1 MVRKFFGN
9 WWPTMIVVAAI
20 LYATLNS
27 DPVGA
32 DDLPQIPHLDKL
44 IHAIMF
50 GGLFSAIM
58 FDRMRSHCSDSLA
71 IRIMIAA
78 VCVVCGAVD
87 EIAQNAADNG
97 RSGDIY
103 DFYAD
108 IAGIIV
114 AFFAAPPAIRA
125 VLRKA
130 KNSEP

>member
-1 MVRKFFGN
+1 MV
-9 WWPTMIVVAAI
+9 VVAAI

-87 EIAQNAADNG
+87 EIAQNAAAE
-97 RSGDIY
+97 IY
-103 DFYAD
+103 T
-108 IAGIIV
+108 ISTPIL
-114 AFFAAPPAIRA
+114 PESSWLSSPH
-125 VLRKA
+125 LRQ
-130 KNSEP
+130 